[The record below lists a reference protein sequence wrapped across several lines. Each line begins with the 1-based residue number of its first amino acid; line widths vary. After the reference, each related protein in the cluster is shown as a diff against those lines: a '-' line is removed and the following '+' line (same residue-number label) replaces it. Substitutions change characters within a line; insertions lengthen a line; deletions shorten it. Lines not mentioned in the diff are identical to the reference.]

1 MNLEQ
6 FRENIEFARKTGLD
20 TFYLWGAEW
29 WYWLKE
35 KQNNSEIWNEVR
47 NLLKNDL

>member
-6 FRENIEFARKTGLD
+6 FRKNIEFAQRTGLD
-20 TFYLWGAEW
+20 TFYLWGGEW

-35 KQNNSEIWNEVR
+35 KQNQPEIWEEAKT
-47 NLLKNDL
+47 LF